1 MPQKKSVVIECD
13 DVKRV
18 LNTIITITNFRFS
31 AVSVSTETNLN
42 NTVNS
47 LDIDL
52 VILGFKKNLSI
63 FNETNFKLL

>member
-1 MPQKKSVVIECD
+1 MPEKKSVVIECD

-18 LNTIITITNFRFS
+18 LNTIITISDFRFS